1 MTKQFDNIL
10 DFERAL
16 EQSTPTLWENMG
28 VTQEEFDEYRQALLW
43 SPGLNQESATRGQPV
58 IARASVRRREWH
70 FLFYISTLQLH
81 YIFVTVGEIW
91 QKTL

>member
-43 SPGLNQESATRGQPV
+43 SPGLNQESAT
-58 IARASVRRREWH
+58 
-70 FLFYISTLQLH
+70 
-81 YIFVTVGEIW
+81 
-91 QKTL
+91 